1 MRYGPEIT
9 PDKAISAVPTDI
21 PPFEAVQVTPRK
33 ATCGRLLVMIDRDR
47 FGLRGSVKLYE
58 LRRTWYS
65 RGCGPDVCETQERND
80 VTVVEFR
87 PDGSLE
93 RHWYKNP
100 PPNSSE
106 WTNFYEYN
114 DGNQLTIVRGEQGG
128 TIAITRRY
136 EYDSAGRISHII
148 MPAKDGKQRVA
159 ETYSYEADGR
169 KTKIVHIDPE
179 LPSGGTMFGV
189 DGTDA
194 AYGAP
199 GATSITSIY
208 DEHSRPIEHLF
219 HDSTGE
225 LVTRIDLRYDER
237 GNLVEEVCTHQK
249 IPADIV
255 AHISP
260 EQLEAVQMM
269 FTFRR
274 RHCYDEQDRRIETSY
289 MVPNDLD
296 RETCAYNDYGDVISQ
311 ISESSHTEYTIG
323 EEGGPT
329 PKPDSTRSH
338 RSQTQFRYQYD
349 SHGNWIE

>member
-1 MRYGPEIT
+1 
-9 PDKAISAVPTDI
+9 
-21 PPFEAVQVTPRK
+21 
-33 ATCGRLLVMIDRDR
+33 
-47 FGLRGSVKLYE
+47 
-58 LRRTWYS
+58 
-65 RGCGPDVCETQERND
+65 
-80 VTVVEFR
+80 
-87 PDGSLE
+87 
-93 RHWYKNP
+93 
-100 PPNSSE
+100 
-106 WTNFYEYN
+106 
-114 DGNQLTIVRGEQGG
+114 
-128 TIAITRRY
+128 
-136 EYDSAGRISHII
+136 
-148 MPAKDGKQRVA
+148 
-159 ETYSYEADGR
+159 
-169 KTKIVHIDPE
+169 
-179 LPSGGTMFGV
+179 
-189 DGTDA
+189 TDA

-255 AHISP
+255 AHITP
-260 EQLEAVQMM
+260 EQLQAVQMM

-274 RHCYDEQDRRIETSY
+274 RHCYDEQDRRIETSSY

-349 SHGNWIE
+349 SHGNWIEKIVETPGGPIWSIERRTISYF